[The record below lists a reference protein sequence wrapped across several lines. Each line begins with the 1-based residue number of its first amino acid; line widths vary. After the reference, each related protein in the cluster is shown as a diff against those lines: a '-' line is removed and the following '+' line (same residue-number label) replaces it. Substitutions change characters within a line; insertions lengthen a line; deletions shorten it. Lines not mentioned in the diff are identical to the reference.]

1 MPAPSLVP
9 SDALALGPGYL
20 YWAPL
25 ASSLPSNTVA
35 GPCSPTRGPAR
46 GSPSASPT
54 TGHEFSSSIKVDPV
68 EVEEALEPVK
78 WVTTGRETGI
88 AFALAQIHATNMK
101 RAINGGTITV
111 TGSGCHDPVEALPPA
126 VGAGG
131 PRHDRV
137 GVHGQHRAPRHVPVP
152 AGRVAEGRAP
162 EGRREGDPG
171 PEFKAEQPTAGGDPG
186 ITGPPAPSAADPMYQ
201 GDFTAT
207 ETDAVEAPRSRTRSG
222 STGTRSRCGTASA

>member
-35 GPCSPTRGPAR
+35 GSVFTDAWPGAWLTLGVTAN
-46 GSPSASPT
+46 
-54 TGHEFSSSIKVDPV
+54 GHEFSSAIKVDPV
-68 EVEEALEPVK
+68 EVEEYLEPVK

-111 TGSGCHDPVEALPPA
+111 TGSGATTLSKLSPPA
-126 VGAGG
+126 VGAEVRAMIGWESTDNTE
-131 PRHDRV
+131 RLVMYQCLQV
-137 GVHGQHRAPRHVPVP
+137 GSLKIA
-152 AGRVAEGRAP
+152 
-162 EGRREGDPG
+162 RRKGSDKATLDL
-171 PEFKAEQPTAGGDPG
+171 EFKAEQPTAGGDPWN
-186 ITGPPAPSAADPMYQ
+186 YW
-201 GDFTAT
+201 TA
-207 ETDAVEAPRSRTRSG
+207 
-222 STGTRSRCGTASA
+222 GTVRG